1 MRRRTYAGSFKYVR
15 FHEMTLLL
23 RVRFQCRS
31 HMHYCVGHHA
41 GEFATQRVEKEHPG
55 PGLWVNGVG
64 YIAFACLAPQASQLK
79 DVCEQAP
86 FGRGED
92 TIVDTTMRNALQL
105 GPDKFELKNPGRYG
119 P

>member
-1 MRRRTYAGSFKYVR
+1 MRHQTYVGSSEYVR
-15 FHEMTLLL
+15 VYEMTLLL
-23 RVRFQCRS
+23 RMRLPCRS
-31 HMHYCVGHHA
+31 HMHCDIGHHA
-41 GEFATQRVEKEHPG
+41 GDFATQGVEKEHPS

-64 YIAFACLAPQASQLK
+64 YIAFPFLALQASQLK

-92 TIVDTTMRNALQL
+92 TIVDTSIRNALQL
-105 GPDKFELKNPGRYG
+105 SPDKFQLKNPGRSG